1 MNRTD
6 RMYAI
11 VESLRLVGTRGRT
24 CAWLAERFECSTRTV
39 KRDIAALVGSGV
51 PIVSFDGRG
60 GGYSLAKNA
69 TLPPLAFTDAEAMAI
84 AIALRTEP
92 AMPYAPDGAAALTK
106 LIGAMTREQRRMLEN
121 LAARIWMRQPS
132 DARSP
137 TARVIEEAL
146 RDNVQVSIDYTDESG
161 GQTRARLIEP
171 MAFARTRQQ
180 WNLLAWCHLRHS
192 GRWFRMDRISKAN
205 ATNIPCEDRSL
216 SAVFGEPPEYA
227 QPVGSMHGL

>member
-24 CAWLAERFECSTRTV
+24 CAWLAARFECSTRTV

-51 PIVSFDGRG
+51 PIISFDGRG

-106 LIGAMTREQRRMLEN
+106 LIGAMTREQRQMLEN
-121 LAARIWMRQPS
+121 LAARIWMLNPT

-137 TARVIEEAL
+137 TSRVIEEAL
-146 RDNVQVSIDYTDESG
+146 RDNVQVSIDYTDENG
-161 GQTRARLIEP
+161 AQTRARLIEP
-171 MAFARTRQQ
+171 MALARTQQ
-180 WNLLAWCHLRHS
+180 KWSVLAWCHLRHD

-205 ATNIPCEDRSL
+205 ATNIPCEERSL
-216 SAVFGEPPEYA
+216 REVFGEPPEYA

>member
-11 VESLRLVGTRGRT
+11 VESLRMVGTRGRT
-24 CAWLAERFECSTRTV
+24 CAWLAERFECSTRTI
-39 KRDIAALVGSGV
+39 KRDIAALVNSGV

-92 AMPYAPDGAAALTK
+92 AMPFAPDGAAALTK
-106 LIGAMTREQRRMLEN
+106 LIGAMTSEQRHMLEN
-121 LAARIWMRQPS
+121 LASRIWMRQPS
-132 DARSP
+132 DSRSP

-146 RDNVQVSIDYTDESG
+146 RENVQVSIDYTDESG
-161 GQTRARLIEP
+161 AQTRARLIEP
-171 MAFARTRQQ
+171 MAFARTRQH
-180 WNLLAWCHLRHS
+180 WNVLAWCHLRKG
-192 GRWFRMDRISKAN
+192 GRWFRMDRITKAN
-205 ATNIPCEDRSL
+205 ATNITCVDRSL
-216 SAVFGEPPEYA
+216 LDVFGAPPEYA